1 MTNQKEMEEASF
13 TQAEQTPIIAKTVS
27 ERVGDGLGELKEAK
41 KSTLLAIA
49 IMGFFIMAALFP
61 SLFATF
67 DPNELHPLDALS
79 SPSATY
85 ILGTDDLGRDIWSRI
100 IYGSRVA
107 ISIAVAAMLLASAI
121 GVPLGLIAGMRQGII
136 DGIIMRILDAI
147 LAFPVILFA
156 ILLVAA
162 FDASILTIILVMA
175 IVYVPRFARLVR
187 GNVLVLNEREFVI
200 ASRALGA
207 TDGRIMWRTMLPN
220 TLATILVQASIGMAF
235 TILLEAALSYLGL
248 GVQPPTATWGTM
260 LRNAQRYAFLAPWY
274 VISPGVCIFLI
285 VLVFNFLGDRLRD
298 RLDPKLRGSR

>member
-1 MTNQKEMEEASF
+1 MEEASY
-13 TQAEQTPIIAKTVS
+13 TQAEGTPIMAKTAV
-27 ERVGDGLGELKEAK
+27 ERVRDGLRELKEAR
-41 KSTLLAIA
+41 KSTLVAIA
-49 IMGFFIMAALFP
+49 IMGFFITAALFP

-79 SPSATY
+79 SPSTTY

-100 IYGSRVA
+100 IYGSRIA

-187 GNVLVLNEREFVI
+187 GNVLVLSEREFVI

-207 TDGRIMWRTMLPN
+207 TDSRIMWRTMLPN

>member
-1 MTNQKEMEEASF
+1 MKDLISSSKRIEDTPKLAQSWI
-13 TQAEQTPIIAKTVS
+13 EQIRAALI
-27 ERVGDGLGELKEAK
+27 ELKEARK
-41 KSTLLAIA
+41 MTLIA
-49 IMGFFIMAALFP
+49 IGVMGFFIIAAIFP
-61 SLFATF
+61 NLFATF

-79 SPSATY
+79 APSSTY
-85 ILGTDDLGRDIWSRI
+85 FLGTDDLGRDIWSRI
-100 IYGSRVA
+100 IFGSRIA
-107 ISIAVAAMLLASAI
+107 ILIAVAAMALAILI
-121 GVPLGLIAGMRQGII
+121 GVPLGLIAGMRKGIV
-136 DGIIMRILDAI
+136 DGIIMRMLDAI

-162 FDASILTIILVMA
+162 FDASINTIILVMA

-187 GNVLVLNEREFVI
+187 GNVLVLQEREFVI

-207 TDGRIMWRTMLPN
+207 TDGRIMFKTMLPN
-220 TLATILVQASIGMAF
+220 TMATILVQASIGMAF